1 MKYKRLQIPKD
12 PKILVDKIMDSEDS
26 WLIIPP
32 YYRDKNPEI
41 GKYEGEG
48 KFVGLFSSGTTGTP
62 KCIWNAFDNLI
73 NNALNTRSA
82 FEIEPRHRLLILAS
96 PWHVAGLSW
105 ALMAEHY
112 DNEYQFIATQK
123 GDEKKWYEA
132 IQQFKPDVLLTV
144 PAVLNGLL
152 DFKWDVPKIVFGG
165 TPLEPKELISISERC
180 VDLFQGYG
188 QTEAGGLITVY
199 KYKNLPDVINDEHRC
214 CGRPIKG
221 VDLRCNGTINKP
233 EPILV
238 RSKTAYTDDF
248 YETGDLGYKDE
259 ERNLYIHSRINRPVK
274 NK

>member
-1 MKYKRLQIPKD
+1 ME
-12 PKILVDKIMDSEDS
+12 LV
-26 WLIIPP
+26 
-32 YYRDKNPEI
+32 
-41 GKYEGEG
+41 
-48 KFVGLFSSGTTGTP
+48 
-62 KCIWNAFDNLI
+62 A
-73 NNALNTRSA
+73 
-82 FEIEPRHRLLILAS
+82 
-96 PWHVAGLSW
+96 
-105 ALMAEHY
+105 
-112 DNEYQFIATQK
+112 
-123 GDEKKWYEA
+123 
-132 IQQFKPDVLLTV
+132 
-144 PAVLNGLL
+144 
-152 DFKWDVPKIVFGG
+152 
-165 TPLEPKELISISERC
+165 ISERC

-221 VDLRCNGTINKP
+221 IDLRCNGTINKP